1 MRLCFGQIILPYKN
15 GQTSVDVAKRL
26 EKRYGLKRVFFN
38 ANKPKI
44 AQLYRQSLSD
54 ALNDAIHGGFVPLEL
69 NLLFGKA
76 NDTTSQLFRDA
87 LNKRWFDGRVNGV
100 PTMRA
105 QLGVSGRFK
114 SGFTRKKINGKWV
127 RISRPSFIDTQLY
140 RNSSKTWIE

>member
-1 MRLCFGQIILPYKN
+1 MRLHFGQILLPYKN
-15 GQTSVDVAKRL
+15 GETSVDVAKKL
-26 EKRYGLKRVFFN
+26 EKRYKLKATFF
-38 ANKPKI
+38 AGNKPKI
-44 AQLYRQSLSD
+44 AQLYRQALSD

-87 LNKRWFDGRVNGV
+87 LNKRWFDGRIAGV

-105 QLGVSGRFK
+105 QLGISSRFK
-114 SGFTRKKINGKWV
+114 AGFTRKKVNGKWV

-140 RNSSKTWIE
+140 RNSSKTWVE